1 MPGTIEEVR
10 VARWEPLLD
19 QLVRERRRALLARA
33 VMVTGSQ
40 ADAEDLLQDALVATF
55 GSRAR
60 FSSVAA
66 AEQYVRRAIVT
77 RSIDAARSRA
87 SERRAV
93 DRLAGM
99 AAATVEL
106 PLVGLERD
114 LVAALQSL
122 TARERACVVLRHL
135 EDLSV
140 ADTAATLGLSAG
152 AVKRYTADGVA
163 RLNAALGTTGPQ
175 AGDREP
181 VAVVATPRGE
191 ARG

>member
-1 MPGTIEEVR
+1 M
-10 VARWEPLLD
+10 ARWEPLLD

-33 VMVTGSQ
+33 VMLTGNQ

-60 FSSVAA
+60 FGSVAA

-93 DRLAGM
+93 DRLGGM

-114 LVAALQSL
+114 LVTALQGL

-140 ADTAATLGLSAG
+140 AETAATLGLSVG
-152 AVKRYTADGVA
+152 AVKRYTSDGVA
-163 RLNAALGTTGPQ
+163 RLNVALGTTGPRPD
-175 AGDREP
+175 DREP
-181 VAVVATPRGE
+181 MAVVGTPKGG
-191 ARG
+191 ARA